1 VVVAGYGYCGRGIAT
16 KARALGAR
24 VIVTEINP
32 RRALQAHFD
41 GFDVMSMNEAVK
53 IGDLFIT
60 ATGNCSIITGNH
72 FPLMK
77 SGAILSNAG
86 HFNNEMEIQWLEAHA
101 SAIEH
106 RDGIDTYIIDGKN
119 LHLLAEGRLVN
130 LATPKGMGHP
140 VEIMDLSFAVQA
152 LSVEYVVKHG
162 YDLVA
167 GVHDVPAEIDEC
179 IARLKLEALG
189 VTFDMLTDEQKEY
202 MCSWNCGT

>member
-1 VVVAGYGYCGRGIAT
+1 
-16 KARALGAR
+16 
-24 VIVTEINP
+24 
-32 RRALQAHFD
+32 
-41 GFDVMSMNEAVK
+41 
-53 IGDLFIT
+53 
-60 ATGNCSIITGNH
+60 
-72 FPLMK
+72 MK

-86 HFNNEMEIQWLEAHA
+86 HFNNEIEIQWLEAHA
-101 SAIEH
+101 SATEH
-106 RDGIDTYIIDGKN
+106 RDGIDTYVIDGKK

-162 YDLVA
+162 YDLAA
-167 GVHDVPAEIDEC
+167 GVHDVPTEIDEC

-189 VTFDMLTDEQKEY
+189 VTLDMLTDEQKEY